1 MRGPRRNYARTLGR
15 QITACIFIVLF
26 IILIKKMD
34 LALVN
39 TMALTVS
46 SAYQEEMDLN
56 QTMDQIRQALILNQN
71 NLAFTPPYDAI
82 PASLAVSHPAQDLTV
97 TEQETQIYAIGGGTV
112 LELQEQGESGFL
124 LNLQHGDQATSIYS
138 GMDHCFVKVGD
149 KVRRGQLIATV
160 DADRRS
166 EFQFQL
172 WVNGKLVDPH
182 DYIEF

>member
-82 PASLAVSHPAQDLTV
+82 PASSAVSHPA
-97 TEQETQIYAIGGGTV
+97 
-112 LELQEQGESGFL
+112 
-124 LNLQHGDQATSIYS
+124 
-138 GMDHCFVKVGD
+138 
-149 KVRRGQLIATV
+149 
-160 DADRRS
+160 
-166 EFQFQL
+166 
-172 WVNGKLVDPH
+172 
-182 DYIEF
+182 

>member
-1 MRGPRRNYARTLGR
+1 M
-15 QITACIFIVLF
+15 ACIFIVLF

-39 TMALTVS
+39 TMALKVS
-46 SAYQEEMDLN
+46 TAYQEEMGLN
-56 QTMDQIRQALILNQN
+56 RAMERIRQALILTQNQ
-71 NLAFTPPYDAI
+71 LAFTPPYDAI
-82 PASLAVSHPAQDLTV
+82 PASSAVSHPSQDLLA

-112 LELQEQGESGFL
+112 WELQEQGESGFL
-124 LNLQHGDQATSIYS
+124 LKLEHGDHATSIYR
-138 GMDHCFVKVGD
+138 GLDHCFVKAGD

-160 DADRRS
+160 HAARRS

-172 WVNGKLVDPH
+172 WVNGKQVDPH